1 MTAVSQFPGHVAVII
16 PTYNE
21 RDNIGPIAARVR
33 SAMPGADLLIV
44 DDNSPDG
51 TGEIADELAAADSRI
66 HVLHRQA
73 KAGLGAAYMA
83 GFQWALDRDYDAV
96 VEMDADGS
104 HQPEELPRLLSALDD
119 ADLVLGSRWVPG
131 GVVLNWP
138 RSRQILSRAGNTYAR
153 VMLGITQ
160 RDVTGGYRAYRAS
173 ALREIGLENVQSQGY
188 CFQIDLVLRVLQAGL
203 TVAEIPIV
211 FIERASGTSKMSNAI
226 IGEALWRVTRW
237 GITRRLHGHRGRTPS
252 GQAAGWVRTD
262 PGME

>member
-1 MTAVSQFPGHVAVII
+1 MTAESQFAGHVAVII

-21 RDNIGPIAARVR
+21 RDNIRRITARVR

-44 DDNSPDG
+44 DDNSPDM
-51 TGEIADELAAADSRI
+51 TGEIADELAAADSHI

-83 GFQWALDRDYDAV
+83 GFQWALDHDYDAM

-104 HQPEELPRLLSALDD
+104 HQPEELPRLLSALND
-119 ADLVLGSRWVPG
+119 ADLVLGSRWVRG
-131 GVVLNWP
+131 GLVLNWP

-153 VMLGITQ
+153 IMLGITQ

-188 CFQIDLVLRVLQAGL
+188 CFQIDLALRVLQAGL
-203 TVAEIPIV
+203 AVAEIPIT
-211 FIERASGTSKMSNAI
+211 FIQRAAGTSKMSNTI
-226 IGEALWRVTRW
+226 IREALWRVTQW
-237 GITRRLHGHRGRTPS
+237 GFTRRLRRHRGTTPS
-252 GQAAGWVRTD
+252 GSATSWVRTD